1 MAVSSIGIGSGV
13 LTSELIDSLV
23 EAERAPTELR
33 LDREQEDLDAQLSAY
48 GQIQSSLQ
56 DFRLPARVLSN
67 PNALLGTE
75 VTSTDSEIS
84 VTASSSAPL
93 AEYSVEVTQVAQ
105 AHSVVSG
112 VFTTEDDVIGTGTLK
127 FELGTYTY
135 VDDGVDPV
143 DPSDDTYTFANNGGG
158 SFTVDITSDNN
169 TLAGVAAAINDEDI
183 GVRAD
188 VVDTGSGFVLVFTS
202 EESGESNALKI
213 TAQTDSTDGDTT
225 DNAGLSQ
232 LTYTEDPT
240 QRFMSETQAAQDANL
255 TVNGLAI
262 TSSTNK
268 INDVVSGVTLDL
280 NDVTDGTAKIKV
292 TRDASVVGERIQD
305 LVDAYNSF
313 KELMDSFSTYDP
325 DNAET
330 SLLLGDST
338 LRNLEH
344 QVDSVFGQIVT
355 GMEDANV
362 RSLAELGLTLSK
374 TENQYEFDQDKFNEV
389 FDEYPE
395 DVAAIFSQKLDSTSS
410 RVDLKSV
417 VSGTT
422 VPGSYDYSITQ
433 LATQGSYTG
442 TATAGGGFTVDSN
455 NDEFKVNVN
464 GVASGTITLTSG
476 AYADGDALALE
487 IQSQINNDSTL
498 KNNSA
503 TVVVAYDSGTDS
515 FSITSDL
522 YKSSSVVTFTEVELN
537 TEADFGLSLTNGTAV
552 TGQDAAGTINGVG
565 MKGTESSGSFTAL
578 SVLTSF
584 PFTVDANNDEFS
596 ISVDGIT
603 SSILSLTQQAYASGT
618 DLATEVQTQINAD
631 ATLTSAGKSVTVS
644 FDTDKL
650 IITSDSTGTSST
662 VSIAS
667 LDTNSSADLGFS
679 LNSSLSKAGEDFTE
693 TGVTASGNRLELDD
707 PDDDADGVVLDVLV
721 NNFQSGETEITGTA
735 NYVSGVAD
743 ELVSLFNGFLA
754 FDGLINNK
762 TDSIKTELLSVDESR
777 ASMED
782 RLSALEDKLT
792 IQFISAD
799 LQVSKLKNT
808 EQFVTTQLA
817 AIVGSFT
824 NSDD

>member
-1 MAVSSIGIGSGV
+1 MCIRDSIGSGG

-679 LNSSLSKAGEDFTE
+679 LNSSLSKACEDFTE